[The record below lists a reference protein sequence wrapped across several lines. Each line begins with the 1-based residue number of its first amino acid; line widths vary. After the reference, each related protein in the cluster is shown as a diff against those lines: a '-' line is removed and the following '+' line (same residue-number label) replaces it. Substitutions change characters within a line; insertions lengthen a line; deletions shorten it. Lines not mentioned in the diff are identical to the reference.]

1 MQRRNA
7 QRKGTPVTT
16 VEFQQNAGSFFDG
29 KGHWYSVRLL
39 SNRYAVVLVEL
50 DPTTHGH
57 VPVAT
62 LSTHGSPA
70 EAWTAARAEAER
82 SAASEQA
89 YEGVA
94 VDVR

>member
-7 QRKGTPVTT
+7 PRKETLITV

-29 KGHWYSVRLL
+29 KGHWYSVRRL
-39 SNRYAVVLVEL
+39 SNRYAVVRVEL
-50 DPTTHGH
+50 DPTTHRH

-70 EAWTAARAEAER
+70 EARTAACEEEAR
-82 SAASEQA
+82 SATSEQ
-89 YEGVA
+89 EF
-94 VDVR
+94 